1 MRPFLWS
8 YNISICTDFNFSRYQ
23 VQLQIYIDKCD
34 AKFLAVSALDGV
46 FRWQSTQTIVP
57 SKVIPLELSVY
68 WCRAH
73 ADSHTIM
80 RACRLC
86 SLLSLILYKTKMRI
100 RDLAIRLAGL
110 MASCSWQSPH
120 KCKKTNYKAK
130 QTLQLF
136 SNSFN
141 NHNLGYCQWRQP
153 RCPNTNFWDNLKIE
167 GLESKII

>member
-73 ADSHTIM
+73 VDSHAIM

-120 KCKKTNYKAK
+120 KCKKQITRLNKLCSCSVIALI
-130 QTLQLF
+130 TIILVIV
-136 SNSFN
+136 N
-141 NHNLGYCQWRQP
+141 G
-153 RCPNTNFWDNLKIE
+153 DNRVGPTRIS
-167 GLESKII
+167 GIISKSRD